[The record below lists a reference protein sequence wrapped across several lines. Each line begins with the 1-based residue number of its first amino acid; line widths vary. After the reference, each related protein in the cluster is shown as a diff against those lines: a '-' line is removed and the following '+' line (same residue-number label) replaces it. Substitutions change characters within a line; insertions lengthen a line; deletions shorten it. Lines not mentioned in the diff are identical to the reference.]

1 MSGRPAATLVRG
13 LGPLEATTLVI
24 GGTIGSGIFLAP
36 SIVAREV
43 GAPGLSLL
51 VWVVAGILASCGALC
66 YAELGAAIPETG
78 GTYAFVKRIYRSP
91 LLAFLFGWMFFFV
104 DGGGGL
110 AAVATAFGSYAGFFL
125 GRLIPYDANT
135 VKLVAVL
142 AIVGLTLLN
151 CAGLRAGG
159 VTQNLLTALK
169 LGTLLAIISLPFFTG
184 TGSLG
189 RVAPLL
195 PSGAGSGI
203 WLAVGA
209 AMIPTL
215 FAYNGWTFST
225 YVAGEIRDPAR
236 NLPRSIILG
245 LGVVL
250 VVYLA
255 ANVAYIAVLP
265 FDELQRSTLVASDA
279 MQRAVGPWG
288 AGFAAAAVVISTF
301 GGLNAGIL
309 AYPRIGFALA
319 QDGLF
324 FKGLERVSERSRV
337 PARAILLQGA
347 TASLFALSGS
357 YERILSYFAFVD
369 YAFFSLAIAGIFLL
383 RRREP
388 NLARPYRV
396 WGYPVTPLLFIAISL
411 VYLVT
416 LVGKRPIESLV
427 GIGLTLS
434 GVPFYLRW
442 RRRGVAG

>member
-1 MSGRPAATLVRG
+1 MREGAGATLIRG
-13 LGPLEATTLVI
+13 LGPLEATTLVV

-43 GAPGLSLL
+43 GAPGLSLA

-66 YAELGAAIPETG
+66 YAELSAAIPETG

-104 DGGGGL
+104 DGAGGL

-125 GRLIPYDANT
+125 GRLVPYDGAS

-142 AIVGLTLLN
+142 AIAGLTLLN

-159 VTQNLLTALK
+159 ITQNVVTALK
-169 LGTLLAIISLPFFTG
+169 VGTLLAIIAVPFLTG
-184 TGSLG
+184 AGSLG
-189 RVAPLL
+189 RLAPLL
-195 PSGAGSGI
+195 PSGGGSGI

-245 LGVVL
+245 LGTVL

-265 FDELQRSTLVASDA
+265 FDELRGSTLVASDA

-288 AGFAAAAVVISTF
+288 AGFVAAAVVVSTF
-301 GGLNAGIL
+301 GALNAGIL

-319 QDGLF
+319 RDGLF

-337 PARAILLQGA
+337 PARTILLQGA
-347 TASLFALSGS
+347 IASLFAVSGS
-357 YERILSYFAFVD
+357 YERILSYFAFAD
-369 YAFFSLAIAGIFLL
+369 YLFFSLAIAGIFLL

-388 NLARPYRV
+388 ELARPYRV

-416 LVGKRPIESLV
+416 LVGERPIESLV

-442 RRRGVAG
+442 RRGPV